1 MKIRV
6 IVCDDHRIVR
16 EGLVALL
23 EREPDIDVIAQARDG
38 LELARLAR
46 QLNPDVVVTDMTMP
60 GMNGIEVTR
69 RIRSELPDCRV
80 ICLSV
85 HDQTRQVLAALD
97 AGASGYVLKD
107 NSFDELARG
116 IRCAMGNQ
124 LFLSVELIGTVLN
137 ARRTADAAVQTEPAA
152 GLTPREREIVQLFS
166 EGYTTQAIAD
176 SLSVSIKT
184 VATHRER
191 VYQKL
196 HIQGVAELTRYA
208 LREGLTSLDAKLRC
222 A

>member
-1 MKIRV
+1 MKVQV

-23 EREPDIDVIAQARDG
+23 EREPDLEVIAQARDG
-38 LELARLAR
+38 LELVRLAR
-46 QLNPDVVVTDMTMP
+46 QLAPQVVVTDMSMP
-60 GMNGIEVTR
+60 GMNGVEVTR
-69 RIRSELPDCRV
+69 RICSELPNCRV

-124 LFLSVELIGTVLN
+124 LFLSVELIGTVLG
-137 ARRTADAAVQTEPAA
+137 ARRHPEPLKQALPA
-152 GLTPREREIVQLFS
+152 PELTPREREIVQMFS
-166 EGYTTQAIAD
+166 EGYSTQAIAD
-176 SLSVSIKT
+176 SLHVSIKT

-191 VYQKL
+191 IYQKL
-196 HIQGVAELTRYA
+196 QIQGVAELTRYA
-208 LREGLTSLDAKLRC
+208 LREGLSSLDAKLRC

>member
-1 MKIRV
+1 MKVRV

-23 EREPDIDVIAQARDG
+23 EREPDLEVIAQARDG
-38 LELARLAR
+38 LELVRMAR
-46 QLNPDVVVTDMTMP
+46 QLAPDVVVTDMSMP
-60 GMNGIEVTR
+60 GMNGVEVTR
-69 RIRSELPDCRV
+69 RICSELPDCRV

-116 IRCAMGNQ
+116 IRCAMGKQ
-124 LFLSVELIGTVLN
+124 LFLSVELIGTVLG
-137 ARRTADAAVQTEPAA
+137 ARRQPEPVQQAAPAA
-152 GLTPREREIVQLFS
+152 ELTPREREIVQMFS
-166 EGYTTQAIAD
+166 EGYSTQAIAD
-176 SLSVSIKT
+176 SLHVSIKT

-191 VYQKL
+191 IYQKL
-196 HIQGVAELTRYA
+196 RIQGVAELTRYA
-208 LREGLTSLDAKLRC
+208 LREGLSSLDAKLRC